1 MAEIWDIYDRD
12 RNLTG
17 RTIRRGEPMTEDE
30 YHLVVSV
37 WIRNAKGEWLLS
49 RRAENKSHPLKWE
62 PSGGSVLAGE
72 DSLTG
77 ALREVREE
85 LGITLNPSSGKLFR
99 SFRRDKI
106 CWENPGFL
114 DIWVFDAQFPIEA
127 VILQKEETCGA
138 KWASEAEI
146 LRMIESGEFV
156 PTQEFPYHEELF
168 LWSKTNN

>member
-1 MAEIWDIYDRD
+1 MPELWDIYDCSRT
-12 RNLTG
+12 LTG
-17 RTIRRGEPMTEDE
+17 RTIQRGELMSEDE

-37 WIRNAKGEWLLS
+37 WIRNSNGEWLLS

-62 PSGGSVLAGE
+62 PVGGSVLAGE
-72 DSLTG
+72 DSLGG

-85 LGITLNPSSGKLFR
+85 LGVSLEKSRGKLFR

-114 DIWVFDAQFPIEA
+114 DIWFFEKDVPIEEI
-127 VILQKEETCGA
+127 VLQEEETCGA
-138 KWASEAEI
+138 KWASEDEI

-156 PTQEFPYHEELF
+156 PTQEFPYHQELF
-168 LWSKTNN
+168 AWVKTR